1 MKFDWSTFTEAYGA
15 LDIYGAAVRTSL
27 AGDSYSAK
35 TRFKA
40 RALTD
45 MFPLSANQAMAI
57 DGGATGGEANANQRY
72 AFKGRII
79 GPNSPHSF
87 LPDPCDPAF
96 SPDDDVAYRAIC
108 MHTTFIST
116 TANMG
121 DSVTR
126 GDIVVVELT
135 PSESSYDL
143 QYGKFLS
150 LSSIISN
157 GYLDK
162 FTDLIKP
169 PFIIVPNL
177 SACF

>member
-1 MKFDWSTFTEAYGA
+1 MKFDWSMFTDSYGA
-15 LDIYGAAVRTSL
+15 MDIYGTTVRNSL
-27 AGDSYSAK
+27 MGSSYNSK

-45 MFPLSANQAMAI
+45 MFPLSANQLMAI
-57 DGGATGGEANANQRY
+57 DGGTTGGQENANQRY
-72 AFKGRII
+72 AFKGRIV
-79 GPNSPHSF
+79 GPNSPHSL

-96 SPDDDVAYRAIC
+96 SPDDNEAYRVIS

-121 DSVTR
+121 DGVTR

-135 PSESSYDL
+135 PTENSYDL

-150 LSSIISN
+150 LSSAEN
-157 GYLDK
+157 PTATEG
-162 FTDLIKP
+162 TECA
-169 PFIIVPNL
+169 NL
-177 SACF
+177 VGLVGEPA